1 MQFFFFL
8 YKDTALWAQRTPSLP
23 EGSRKIQLVEERC
36 QGVEYKPKS
45 EKGDLFECEKDIG
58 VEVKGY
64 KELPGTGT
72 EIQGVWL
79 VIGPKRI
86 LREERLCVCVVA
98 GWLCGHKRE
107 PELLWRE

>member
-1 MQFFFFL
+1 MFL

-45 EKGDLFECEKDIG
+45 EKGDRFECAKDIG

-64 KELPGTGT
+64 KELPGTGA
-72 EIQGVWL
+72 EIQGDWAKEN
-79 VIGPKRI
+79 PER
-86 LREERLCVCVVA
+86 RETVCVCV
-98 GWLCGHKRE
+98 CGGRVTVWSQKGA
-107 PELLWRE
+107 

>member
-1 MQFFFFL
+1 MFL

-45 EKGDLFECEKDIG
+45 EKGDRFECAKDIG

-64 KELPGTGT
+64 KELPGTGA
-72 EIQGVWL
+72 EIQGDWAKEN
-79 VIGPKRI
+79 PER
-86 LREERLCVCVVA
+86 RETVCVCGGRVA
-98 GWLCGHKRE
+98 VWSQKGA
-107 PELLWRE
+107 